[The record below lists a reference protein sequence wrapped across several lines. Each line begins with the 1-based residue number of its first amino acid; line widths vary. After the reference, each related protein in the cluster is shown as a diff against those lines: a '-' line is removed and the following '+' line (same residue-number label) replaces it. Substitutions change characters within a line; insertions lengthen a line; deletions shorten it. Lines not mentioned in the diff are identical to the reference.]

1 MKTATDKLRKDSMYK
16 TEAKLPLQAISPY
29 NTVKSANG
37 LEYSLGALS
46 PFSVR
51 SSGFKATVDGEEI
64 VAASQLWSGT
74 DNGASILLVKDEN
87 NEVSYIHIQDEQS
100 EAMIVSLD
108 GPGMKRSEM
117 MVTITPDDYDYE
129 AMNKIFRRYDDAE
142 DQDGD
147 RALANVGFED
157 ASTGRE
163 LQSTCS
169 SLRVIEVAIAYDSS
183 FCIQYGGASGAQ
195 SRVEA
200 IVALA
205 SQRYEVP
212 GLCTTLQISNIDG
225 YCNPSTDIYMNIGG
239 NADPLDSF
247 RNFWNANRTDRHRD
261 TAHLFTGTDYS
272 ADRQIGVAYLPAVC
286 MLEYAYGINWIT
298 L

>member
-1 MKTATDKLRKDSMYK
+1 
-16 TEAKLPLQAISPY
+16 
-29 NTVKSANG
+29 
-37 LEYSLGALS
+37 
-46 PFSVR
+46 
-51 SSGFKATVDGEEI
+51 
-64 VAASQLWSGT
+64 
-74 DNGASILLVKDEN
+74 
-87 NEVSYIHIQDEQS
+87 
-100 EAMIVSLD
+100 
-108 GPGMKRSEM
+108 M

-129 AMNKIFRRYDDAE
+129 AMNKIFRYDDAE

-147 RALANVGFED
+147 RALANVAFDD
-157 ASTGRE
+157 ASTVRE
-163 LQSTCS
+163 LRSTCS
-169 SLRVIEVAIAYDSS
+169 SLRIIEVAIDYASS
-183 FCIQYGGASGAQ
+183 FCTQFGGASRAQ

-205 SQRYEVP
+205 SQRFEVP